1 MKESAPV
8 WKARVRALETARKA
22 AKRGEPDALRD
33 LGHALHHIRV
43 SARALGRR
51 RIARAARRI
60 ARALARQVELETD
73 RRFLE
78 RIGRLGFLSPDAVTA
93 LAARWEKQAARGA
106 RRAARAA
113 DGLKIHRLRRRLEG
127 LARKG
132 SNGAMERLEKARERV
147 EATLAR
153 SLEGRD
159 DAALRRYRRAA
170 VRARCIA
177 EDLAALGLPPAAA
190 LHTGREAALEGA
202 LVRWNDLRKFRRRLL
217 DSREGAELRGSV
229 TQAAEIEHLLAV
241 LEPPIGSLRAAA
253 VTASRR
259 TALVVPMRRAVGA

>member
-1 MKESAPV
+1 VKESAPV
-8 WKARVRALETARKA
+8 WKARVKSLEAARKA
-22 AKRGEPDALRD
+22 ARRGEPEAFRE
-33 LGHALHHIRV
+33 LGHALHHVRV
-43 SARALGRR
+43 TARALGRR
-51 RIARAARRI
+51 AIARGARRI
-60 ARALARQVELETD
+60 AHALARQAQLETD

-93 LAARWEKQAARGA
+93 LAARWEKEAARGA

-113 DGLKIHRLRRRLEG
+113 DGPRIQRLRRRLER

-132 SNGAMERLEKARERV
+132 SNGAIQRLEKARQRL

-177 EDLAALGLPPAAA
+177 EDLAALGLPPAAPHA
-190 LHTGREAALEGA
+190 GREAALEGA
-202 LVRWNDLRKFRRRLL
+202 LVRWNDLRKLRRRLL
-217 DSREGAELRGSV
+217 ESREEAELRGSV
-229 TQAAEIEHLLAV
+229 TQAAEIEHLLAA

-259 TALVVPMRRAVGA
+259 SAQVVPLRRAANA

>member
-1 MKESAPV
+1 MKESAPI
-8 WKARVRALETARKA
+8 WKARGRALEAARKA
-22 AKRGEPDALRD
+22 AKRGEADALRD
-33 LGHALHHIRV
+33 LGHALHHVRV
-43 SARALGRR
+43 TARALGHR

-113 DGLKIHRLRRRLEG
+113 DGPKIHRLRRRLER

-132 SNGAMERLEKARERV
+132 SNGAMERLEKARQRV
-147 EATLAR
+147 EAALAR

-177 EDLAALGLPPAAA
+177 EDLGALGLPPATPFA
-190 LHTGREAALEGA
+190 GREAALESA
-202 LVRWNDLRKFRRRLL
+202 LVRWNDLRKLRRRLL
-217 DSREGAELRGSV
+217 ESREEAELRGSV
-229 TQAAEIEHLLAV
+229 TQAAEIEHLLAA

-259 TALVVPMRRAVGA
+259 TALVVPMRRAAGA

>member
-8 WKARVRALETARKA
+8 WKARVKSLEAARKA
-22 AKRGEPDALRD
+22 ARRVEPEAIRE
-33 LGHALHHIRV
+33 LGHALHHVRV
-43 SARALGRR
+43 TARALGRR
-51 RIARAARRI
+51 AVARGARRI
-60 ARALARQVELETD
+60 ARALARQAQLATD

-113 DGLKIHRLRRRLEG
+113 DGPRIQRLRRRLER

-132 SNGAMERLEKARERV
+132 SNGAIPRLEKARQRL

-177 EDLAALGLPPAAA
+177 EDLSALGLPPAAPHA
-190 LHTGREAALEGA
+190 AREAALEGA
-202 LVRWNDLRKFRRRLL
+202 LGQWNDLRKLRRRLL
-217 DSREGAELRGSV
+217 ESREEAELRGSV
-229 TQAAEIEHLLAV
+229 TQAAEIEHLLAA
-241 LEPPIGSLRAAA
+241 LETPIGSLRAAA

-259 TALVVPMRRAVGA
+259 SAQVVPLRRAAGA

>member
-1 MKESAPV
+1 MRESAPL
-8 WKARVRALETARKA
+8 WKARGLSLEAARKA
-22 AKRGEPDALRD
+22 AKRGEPNGFRE
-33 LGHALHHIRV
+33 LGHALHHVRIA
-43 SARALGRR
+43 ARALGRR
-51 RIARAARRI
+51 SIARAAKRI
-60 ARALARQVELETD
+60 ARGLARQAQLETD

-113 DGLKIHRLRRRLEG
+113 DGPGIHRLRRRLERLG
-127 LARKG
+127 RKG
-132 SNGAMERLEKARERV
+132 SKGAMERLERARQRV
-147 EATLAR
+147 EAALAR

-177 EDLAALGLPPAAA
+177 ADLAALGLPPAAPQHA
-190 LHTGREAALEGA
+190 EREAALENA

-217 DSREGAELRGSV
+217 DSREEAELRGSV
-229 TQAAEIEHLLAV
+229 TQAAEIEHLLAA

-259 TALVVPMRRAVGA
+259 TALVVPLRRAAGA

>member
-1 MKESAPV
+1 M
-8 WKARVRALETARKA
+8 RALETARKA
-22 AKRGEPDALRD
+22 AKRGDAEGLRD
-33 LGHALHHIRV
+33 LGHALHHVRV
-43 SARALGRR
+43 TARALGRR
-51 RIARAARRI
+51 AIARAAKRV
-60 ARALARQVELETD
+60 ARALARKTQLETD
-73 RRFLE
+73 RRLLE

-93 LAARWEKQAARGA
+93 LAARWEKQAAREA

-113 DGLKIHRLRRRLEG
+113 DGPKLHRLRRRLER
-127 LARKG
+127 LAHKG
-132 SNGAMERLEKARERV
+132 SNGAIERLEKARQRV
-147 EATLAR
+147 EAALAR

-177 EDLAALGLPPAAA
+177 EDLGALGLPPAALGA
-190 LHTGREAALEGA
+190 VREAALEGA

-217 DSREGAELRGSV
+217 DSREEAELRGSV

-259 TALVVPMRRAVGA
+259 TAQVVPLRRAVVA

>member
-1 MKESAPV
+1 VKESAPV
-8 WKARVRALETARKA
+8 WKARGRALEAARKA
-22 AKRGEPDALRD
+22 AKRAEPEALRA
-33 LGHALHHIRV
+33 LGHALHHVRV
-43 SARALGRR
+43 TARALGRR
-51 RIARAARRI
+51 AIARAARRI
-60 ARALARQVELETD
+60 ARALARQVQLETD

-113 DGLKIHRLRRRLEG
+113 DGPKIHRLRRRLER

-132 SNGAMERLEKARERV
+132 SNGAIDRLEKARQKL
-147 EATLAR
+147 EAALAR

-177 EDLAALGLPPAAA
+177 EDLGALGLPPAAPLA
-190 LHTGREAALEGA
+190 GREAALEAA
-202 LVRWNDLRKFRRRLL
+202 LVRWNDLRQFRRRLL
-217 DSREGAELRGSV
+217 DSREEAERRGSV
-229 TQAAEIEHLLAV
+229 TQADEIEHLLAV

-259 TALVVPMRRAVGA
+259 TAQVVPLRRAAGA